1 MVDTEQLRERFL
13 AYLKATFGEE
23 FLRLVDE
30 PQDLRIGERVLYR
43 LAGGKTG
50 TRHEPSEQEIE
61 SLRCRMTDV
70 AKSTGVEDSA
80 ITFEPPR
87 SSGLPYPRLIDLPGS
102 TIIWDTEL
110 KKYLE
115 SDDLLPSSDFP
126 LEWAIGVLRTS
137 EEFFLY
143 LDFTHPKVKAV
154 FRGSYDPE
162 HDFRGGTRIGEEF
175 KRFRQKEDALRGR
188 TDADS
193 TIAWAKIVQ
202 IDMEPASV
210 RIKSGAKILQVDM
223 EPVSIKTETRDE
235 PRPKRW
241 WKFW

>member
-1 MVDTEQLRERFL
+1 MVDTQQLRLEFL
-13 AYLKATFGEE
+13 DYLQTTFGEE
-23 FLRLVDE
+23 FVELIAE
-30 PQDLRIGERVLYR
+30 PPGVQVGERVLYR

-61 SLRCRMTDV
+61 SLRRRITDV

-87 SSGLPYPRLIDLPGS
+87 SSGLPYPRLIDVPGS

-115 SDDLLPSSDFP
+115 RDDLLPSRDFP

-143 LDFTHPKVKAV
+143 LDFTHPKIKAV

-162 HDFRGGTRIGEEF
+162 HDFGGRTRIGEEF
-175 KRFRQKEDALRGR
+175 KRFRQKENALRGR

-223 EPVSIKTETRDE
+223 EPVSIRTETRDE